1 MYSFNPKNMTIEQIN
16 DLIID
21 SLEATKTD
29 LKTANYVIEL
39 YSQLALLL
47 GRELRNC
54 TKENIDLKRRN
65 EYLIK
70 NKGKWW
76 ELSS

>member
-1 MYSFNPKNMTIEQIN
+1 MTIEQIN

-47 GRELRNC
+47 GRELGDC

-65 EYLIK
+65 EYLIR
-70 NKGKWW
+70 NKGKW
-76 ELSS
+76 